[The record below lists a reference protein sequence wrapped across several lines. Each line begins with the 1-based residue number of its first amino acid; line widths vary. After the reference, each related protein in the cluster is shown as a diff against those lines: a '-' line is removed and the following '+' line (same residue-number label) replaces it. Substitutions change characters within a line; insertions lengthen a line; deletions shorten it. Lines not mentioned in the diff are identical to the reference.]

1 MFYPIISVKNHFEN
15 ISVTYYQ
22 FSGESANSFFIVRHS
37 NVRLITLT
45 GNQVGPPTDTREK
58 MASKQCKI
66 NHFFLP
72 AREQT
77 THEMCSI
84 IVNTAV
90 KCNHQGENVRQEMEK
105 WKGMYSWL
113 LLSHY
118 ENENMRLK
126 CDLCSQYN
134 IKSVWASEGT
144 PNIQNVGN

>member
-1 MFYPIISVKNHFEN
+1 
-15 ISVTYYQ
+15 
-22 FSGESANSFFIVRHS
+22 
-37 NVRLITLT
+37 
-45 GNQVGPPTDTREK
+45 

-72 AREQT
+72 IREQE

-90 KCNHQGENVRQEMEK
+90 KCNHRGENVRQETEK
-105 WKGMYSWL
+105 WKGMQSSL

-118 ENENMRLK
+118 ENENTHLK

-144 PNIQNVGN
+144 PNIQNAGN